1 MTLSPPV
8 GESLGCRMLKDGLL
22 YVFFLLVL
30 AGSMTAFLFAVNWF
44 ARSFPARGIG
54 FRKQKPISKGA
65 NR

>member
-1 MTLSPPV
+1 
-8 GESLGCRMLKDGLL
+8 MLKDGLL

-44 ARSFPARGIG
+44 VRSFAARGFG
-54 FRKQKPISKGA
+54 FRKQEPISKGA